1 MKSILW
7 APRLSMWSWWR
18 LPHEESVGTNLDQ
31 NCSSEDLCQ
40 HEDSWV
46 IRSWSLVGLVVL
58 AIGLVLNHEW
68 HGSSL
73 LRC

>member
-31 NCSSEDLCQ
+31 NYSREDFVPTWRWLG
-40 HEDSWV
+40 D
-46 IRSWSLVGLVVL
+46 
-58 AIGLVLNHEW
+58 
-68 HGSSL
+68 
-73 LRC
+73 